1 MGDNQPLRTH
11 SSLKGA
17 DFKVAP
23 ATEAQPTPSVV
34 VDLQAPRPRR
44 NPFKTGILP
53 RRRVGDRSVV
63 GARRGESIAA
73 RRAARPTAR
82 PPETAAVAAQV
93 QAPRTKVDE
102 EPPVTTETF
111 EIRPGVLDAM
121 LEGFGKI
128 RDQLEKV

>member
-34 VDLQAPRPRR
+34 VDL
-44 NPFKTGILP
+44 
-53 RRRVGDRSVV
+53 
-63 GARRGESIAA
+63 
-73 RRAARPTAR
+73 
-82 PPETAAVAAQV
+82 QV